1 VARPVS
7 TLWERHL
14 DREIRR
20 YRDGRARMPSD
31 PRKRERQLFR
41 IGSAAWGAGLSAL
54 MLDDARHSRSWLVR
68 AARDYRASAE
78 LASPGAWGRFVG
90 VLKSLVIAGDEGAVD
105 DARWTLGADAATA
118 ESPTGRYAACLAWLV
133 LGEDADAARLARSLA
148 GVRFPRP
155 VAGALGALAAGA
167 SDDFNCAVGEVLR
180 SFETRKRFLEDIR
193 VADTVIALQ
202 ALADER
208 NMAARPSSRLL
219 PRHESV
225 RRNDHGRGFRCFG
238 GRAQQARTPDHIDC
252 SAIAPRRPVRN
263 GHLCRFATFAA
274 AALPPPWRVRL
285 GAVPQPAGA
294 PVS

>member
-1 VARPVS
+1 MG

-14 DREIRR
+14 EREIRR

-54 MLDDARHSRSWLVR
+54 MLGDARHSRSWLVR
-68 AARDYRASAE
+68 AARDYRASAG

-90 VLKSLVIAGDEGAVD
+90 VLKSRVIAGDEGAAD
-105 DARWTLGADAATA
+105 DARWTLAADAATA

-155 VAGALGALAAGA
+155 VAAALGALAAGA
-167 SDDFNCAVGEVLR
+167 SDDFNCAVGEVLH

-208 NMAARPSSRLL
+208 NMALRLSSPLL
-219 PRHESV
+219 PPTRIRQEEWP
-225 RRNDHGRGFRCFG
+225 RKGLRCFG
-238 GRAQQARTPDHIDC
+238 GACAASAHRARSCRSLRHRSASPGPECTLVSVGDVRGRGTTTPMA
-252 SAIAPRRPVRN
+252 S
-263 GHLCRFATFAA
+263 
-274 AALPPPWRVRL
+274 
-285 GAVPQPAGA
+285 
-294 PVS
+294 